1 MYAFL
6 NVFFFIFHSA
16 LIVFSL
22 FGWLWEK
29 TRMANLVVLS
39 LTGFSWFILGIWY
52 GFGFCPS
59 TEWHWQVRMR
69 LGCYDMPKSY
79 IKFLIDSLTGL
90 DVNAT
95 LVDILTLILFMVAL
109 FASAMTNVRG
119 WRKKR

>member
-1 MYAFL
+1 
-6 NVFFFIFHSA
+6 FHSA

-29 TRMANLVVLS
+29 TRVANLVVLS

-79 IKFLIDSLTGL
+79 TKFLIDSLTGL
-90 DVNAT
+90 DVNAQ

-109 FASAMTNVRG
+109 FFSVMTNARG

>member
-6 NVFFFIFHSA
+6 NVFFFVFHSA

-29 TRMANLVVLS
+29 TRVANLVVLS

-79 IKFLIDSLTGL
+79 TKFLIDSLTGL
-90 DVNAT
+90 DVNAQ

-109 FASAMTNVRG
+109 FFSVMTNARG